1 MINKLIPENEEERLQ
16 NLYAYDILDTLPEKD
31 YDDIVNLASF
41 ICQTPISAI
50 SFIDRDRE
58 WQKANIGLPSN
69 TSKREDSFCAYAILD
84 SQPLIVNDALTDE
97 RFSKHPAVLGSLKVR
112 FYAGVPIT
120 TPQGFNLGMLCV
132 VDSVPR
138 ELEPQKLEALQKL
151 GNQVCNLLEL
161 RLKNKNLGL
170 IIDELNE
177 KNDRIQKL
185 SNIQAKL
192 LYIISHDLKSPLAT
206 LQNLLNLLRHEDLSQ
221 EEMLLI
227 TKDLQLSVSNASFL
241 LSNLLEW
248 GINQVKQGK
257 LTLSNFS
264 LHNIV
269 KQVMGLFALI
279 ANKKEVEIINLVSE
293 HVYITADEGALN
305 LIIRNLVQNALKF
318 TSNGTVTVSTREEN
332 AYHIIVIDDT
342 GVGMS
347 EEVKNKL
354 FNWENRVKK
363 EGTAKEKGSGLGL
376 LMCKDFITQMGGEIW
391 VESELGKGT
400 KISFSLPKL

>member
-1 MINKLIPENEEERLQ
+1 MISKLIPDNEEERLQ
-16 NLYAYDILDTLPEKD
+16 NLYDYDILDSLPEKD
-31 YDDIVNLASF
+31 YDDIVALASF

-50 SFIDRDRE
+50 SFIDKDRE
-58 WQKANIGLPSN
+58 WQKANVGLQGN

-84 SQPLIVNDALTDE
+84 SQPLIVNDALNDE
-97 RFSKHPAVLGSLKVR
+97 RFCNHPAVLGNIKVR

-138 ELEPQKLEALQKL
+138 ELKPEQLDALKKL

-161 RLKNKNLGL
+161 RLKNKKLSTN
-170 IIDELNE
+170 IDELSK
-177 KNDRIQKL
+177 KNTKIQQL
-185 SNIQAKL
+185 SDIQAKL

-206 LQNLLNLLRHEDLSQ
+206 LQNLLNLLVREDLTQ
-221 EEMLLI
+221 EEVMLI

-248 GINQVKQGK
+248 GVNQMRQGN
-257 LTLSNFS
+257 LPLSTFNV
-264 LHNIV
+264 HHVV
-269 KQVMGLFALI
+269 KQVIELFELI
-279 ANKKEVEIINLVSE
+279 AKKKKVEIINLVE
-293 HVYITADEGALN
+293 EQVHITANEGALS

-318 TSNGTVTVSTREEN
+318 TSNGSVTVSMQEEN
-332 AYHIIVIDDT
+332 YGNIFIIQDT

-376 LMCKDFITQMGGEIW
+376 LMCRDFITQMGGEIW
-391 VESELGKGT
+391 IESELGRGT
-400 KISFSLPKL
+400 KISFSLPKR

>member
-1 MINKLIPENEEERLQ
+1 MISKLIPDNEEERLQ
-16 NLYAYDILDTLPEKD
+16 NLYDYDILDSLPEKD
-31 YDDIVNLASF
+31 YDDIVALASF

-50 SFIDRDRE
+50 SFIDKDRE
-58 WQKANIGLPSN
+58 WQKANVGLQGN

-84 SQPLIVNDALTDE
+84 SQPLIVNDALNDE
-97 RFSKHPAVLGSLKVR
+97 RFCNHPAVLGSIKVR

-138 ELEPQKLEALQKL
+138 ELKPEQLDALKKL

-161 RLKNKNLGL
+161 RLKNKKLSTN
-170 IIDELNE
+170 IDELSK
-177 KNDRIQKL
+177 KNTKIQQL
-185 SNIQAKL
+185 SDIQAKL

-206 LQNLLNLLRHEDLSQ
+206 LQNLLNLLAREDLTQ
-221 EEMLLI
+221 EEVMLI
-227 TKDLQLSVSNASFL
+227 AKDLQLSVSNASFL

-248 GINQVKQGK
+248 GVNQMRRGN
-257 LTLSNFS
+257 LPLSTFNV
-264 LHNIV
+264 HHVV
-269 KQVMGLFALI
+269 KQVIELFELI
-279 ANKKEVEIINLVSE
+279 AKKKKVEIINLVE
-293 HVYITADEGALN
+293 EQVHITANEGALS

-318 TSNGTVTVSTREEN
+318 TSNGSVTVSMQEEN
-332 AYHIIVIDDT
+332 YGNIFIIQDT

-376 LMCKDFITQMGGEIW
+376 LMCRDFITQMGGEIW
-391 VESELGKGT
+391 IESELGRGT
-400 KISFSLPKL
+400 KISFSLPKR

>member
-1 MINKLIPENEEERLQ
+1 MISKLIPDNEEERLQ
-16 NLYAYDILDTLPEKD
+16 NLYDYDILDSLPEKD
-31 YDDIVNLASF
+31 YDDIVALASF

-50 SFIDRDRE
+50 SFIDKDRE
-58 WQKANIGLPSN
+58 WQKANVGLQGN

-84 SQPLIVNDALTDE
+84 SQPLIVNDALNDE
-97 RFSKHPAVLGSLKVR
+97 RFCNHPAVLGSIKVR

-138 ELEPQKLEALQKL
+138 ELKPEQLDALKKL

-161 RLKNKNLGL
+161 RLKNKKLSTN
-170 IIDELNE
+170 IDELSK
-177 KNDRIQKL
+177 KNTKIQQL
-185 SNIQAKL
+185 SDIQAKL

-206 LQNLLNLLRHEDLSQ
+206 LQNLLNLLVREDLTQ
-221 EEMLLI
+221 EEVMLI
-227 TKDLQLSVSNASFL
+227 AKDLQLSVSNASFL

-248 GINQVKQGK
+248 GVNQMRQGN
-257 LTLSNFS
+257 LPLSTFNV
-264 LHNIV
+264 HHVV
-269 KQVMGLFALI
+269 KQVIELFELI
-279 ANKKEVEIINLVSE
+279 AKKKKVEIINLVE
-293 HVYITADEGALN
+293 EQVHITANEGALS

-318 TSNGTVTVSTREEN
+318 TSNGSVTVSMQEEN
-332 AYHIIVIDDT
+332 YGNIFIIQDT

-376 LMCKDFITQMGGEIW
+376 LMCRDFITQMGGEIW
-391 VESELGKGT
+391 IESELGRGT
-400 KISFSLPKL
+400 KISFSLPKR

>member
-1 MINKLIPENEEERLQ
+1 MTNGLIPDNEEERLQ
-16 NLYAYDILDTLPEKD
+16 NLYEYEILDSLPEKD
-31 YDDIVNLASF
+31 YDDIVALASF

-50 SFIDRDRE
+50 SFIDRNRE
-58 WQKANIGLPSN
+58 WQKANVGLSGN
-69 TSKREDSFCAYAILD
+69 TAKREESFCAYAILD
-84 SQPLIVNDALTDE
+84 SQPLIVNDALNDE
-97 RFSKHPAVLGSLKVR
+97 RFRNHPAVLGSIKVR

-120 TPQGFNLGMLCV
+120 TPKGFNLGMLCV

-138 ELEPQKLEALQKL
+138 ELAPEKLAALQKL
-151 GNQVCNLLEL
+151 SNQICNLLEL
-161 RLKNKNLGL
+161 RLKNKKLSLTIN
-170 IIDELNE
+170 ELNE
-177 KNDRIQKL
+177 KNSSIQKL

-206 LQNLLNLLRHEDLSQ
+206 LQNLLNLLHRESLSQ
-221 EEMLLI
+221 EEIMLI

-257 LTLSNFS
+257 LTLSTFN
-264 LHNIV
+264 LHKIV
-269 KQVMGLFALI
+269 QQVIELFALI
-279 ANKKEVEIINLVSE
+279 CSKKGVEIRNLVGEQVWVS
-293 HVYITADEGALN
+293 ADEGALS

-318 TSNGTVTVSTREEN
+318 TSNGTVTVEIQEEDT
-332 AYHIIVIDDT
+332 YYIISICDT

-347 EEVKNKL
+347 KEVKNKL
-354 FNWENRVKK
+354 FSWENRVKK
-363 EGTAKEKGSGLGL
+363 EGTDKEKGSGLGL

-391 VESELGKGT
+391 IESELGQGT

>member
-1 MINKLIPENEEERLQ
+1 MISKLIPDNEEERLQ
-16 NLYAYDILDTLPEKD
+16 NLYDYDILDSLPEKD
-31 YDDIVNLASF
+31 YDDIVALASF

-50 SFIDRDRE
+50 SFIDKDRE
-58 WQKANIGLPSN
+58 WQKANVGLQGN

-84 SQPLIVNDALTDE
+84 SQPLIVNDALNDE
-97 RFSKHPAVLGSLKVR
+97 RFCNHPAVLGSIKVR

-138 ELEPQKLEALQKL
+138 ELKPEQLDALKKL

-161 RLKNKNLGL
+161 RLKNKKLSTN
-170 IIDELNE
+170 IDELSK
-177 KNDRIQKL
+177 KNTKIQQL
-185 SNIQAKL
+185 SDIQAKL

-206 LQNLLNLLRHEDLSQ
+206 LQNLLNLLAREDLTQ
-221 EEMLLI
+221 EEVMLI
-227 TKDLQLSVSNASFL
+227 AKDLQLSVSNASFL

-248 GINQVKQGK
+248 GVNQMRQGN
-257 LTLSNFS
+257 LPLSTFNV
-264 LHNIV
+264 HHVV
-269 KQVMGLFALI
+269 KQVIELFELI
-279 ANKKEVEIINLVSE
+279 AKKKKVEIINLVE
-293 HVYITADEGALN
+293 EQVHITANEGALS

-318 TSNGTVTVSTREEN
+318 TSNGSVTVSMQEEN
-332 AYHIIVIDDT
+332 YGNIFIIQDT

-376 LMCKDFITQMGGEIW
+376 LMCRDFITQMGGEIW
-391 VESELGKGT
+391 IESELGRGT
-400 KISFSLPKL
+400 KISFSLPKR

>member
-1 MINKLIPENEEERLQ
+1 MISKLIPDNEEERLQ
-16 NLYAYDILDTLPEKD
+16 NLYDYDILDSLPEKD
-31 YDDIVNLASF
+31 YDDIVALASF

-50 SFIDRDRE
+50 SFIDKDRE
-58 WQKANIGLPSN
+58 WQKANVGLQGN

-84 SQPLIVNDALTDE
+84 SQPLIVNDALNDE
-97 RFSKHPAVLGSLKVR
+97 RFCNHPAVLGSIKVR

-138 ELEPQKLEALQKL
+138 ELKPEQLDALKKL

-161 RLKNKNLGL
+161 RLKNKKLSTN
-170 IIDELNE
+170 IDELSK
-177 KNDRIQKL
+177 KNTKIQQL
-185 SNIQAKL
+185 SDIQAKL

-206 LQNLLNLLRHEDLSQ
+206 LQNLLNLLVREDLTQ
-221 EEMLLI
+221 EEVMLI

-248 GINQVKQGK
+248 GVNQMRQGN
-257 LTLSNFS
+257 LPLSTFNV
-264 LHNIV
+264 HHVV
-269 KQVMGLFALI
+269 KQVIELFELI
-279 ANKKEVEIINLVSE
+279 AKKKKVEIINLVE
-293 HVYITADEGALN
+293 EQVHITANEGALS

-318 TSNGTVTVSTREEN
+318 TSNGSVTVSMQEEN
-332 AYHIIVIDDT
+332 YGNIFIIQDT

-376 LMCKDFITQMGGEIW
+376 LMCRDFITQMGGEIW
-391 VESELGKGT
+391 IESELGRGT
-400 KISFSLPKL
+400 KISFSLPKR

>member
-1 MINKLIPENEEERLQ
+1 MINELIPDNEEERLQ
-16 NLYAYDILDTLPEKD
+16 SLYEYEILDSLPEKD
-31 YDDIVNLASF
+31 YDDIVALASF

-50 SFIDRDRE
+50 SFIDRERE
-58 WQKANIGLPSN
+58 WQKANVGLPSN
-69 TSKREDSFCAYAILD
+69 TSKREESFCAYAILD
-84 SQPLIVNDALTDE
+84 SQPLIVNDALNDE
-97 RFSKHPAVLGSLKVR
+97 RFRHHPAVLGSIKVR

-138 ELEPQKLEALQKL
+138 ELEAEKLEALQKL
-151 GNQVCNLLEL
+151 GNQICNLLEL
-161 RLKNKNLGL
+161 RLKNKKLSLTIN
-170 IIDELNE
+170 ELNE

-185 SNIQAKL
+185 SNMQAKL

-206 LQNLLNLLRHEDLSQ
+206 LQNLLNLLRREDLSQ
-221 EEMLLI
+221 EEIMLI
-227 TKDLQLSVSNASFL
+227 TKDLQLSLSNASFL

-248 GINQVKQGK
+248 GINQVRQGK
-257 LTLSNFS
+257 LTLSTFN
-264 LHNIV
+264 LYNV
-269 KQVMGLFALI
+269 VRQVIELFTLI
-279 ANKKEVEIINLVSE
+279 ANKKGVEIRNLVDE
-293 HVYITADEGALN
+293 QACVTADEGALN

-318 TSNGTVTVSTREEN
+318 TSNGSVTLSMQVHSDCS
-332 AYHIIVIDDT
+332 IIAICDT

-354 FNWENRVKK
+354 FNWENRVRK

-391 VESELGKGT
+391 VESELGRGT
-400 KISFSLPKL
+400 KISFSLPKM

>member
-1 MINKLIPENEEERLQ
+1 MISKLIPDNEEERLQ
-16 NLYAYDILDTLPEKD
+16 NLYDYDILDSLPEKD
-31 YDDIVNLASF
+31 YDDIVALASF

-50 SFIDRDRE
+50 SFIDKDRE
-58 WQKANIGLPSN
+58 WQKANVGLQGN

-84 SQPLIVNDALTDE
+84 SQPLIVNDALNDE
-97 RFSKHPAVLGSLKVR
+97 HFCNHPAVLGSIKVR

-138 ELEPQKLEALQKL
+138 ELKPEQLDALKKL

-161 RLKNKNLGL
+161 RLKNKKLSTN
-170 IIDELNE
+170 IDELSK
-177 KNDRIQKL
+177 KNTKIQQL
-185 SNIQAKL
+185 SDIQAKL

-206 LQNLLNLLRHEDLSQ
+206 LQNLLNLLAREDLTQ
-221 EEMLLI
+221 EEVMLI

-248 GINQVKQGK
+248 GVNQMRQGN
-257 LTLSNFS
+257 LPLSTFNV
-264 LHNIV
+264 HHVV
-269 KQVMGLFALI
+269 KQVIELFELI
-279 ANKKEVEIINLVSE
+279 AKKKKVEIINLVE
-293 HVYITADEGALN
+293 EQVHITANEGALS

-318 TSNGTVTVSTREEN
+318 TSNGSVTVSMQEEN
-332 AYHIIVIDDT
+332 YGNIFIIQDT

-376 LMCKDFITQMGGEIW
+376 LMCRDFITQMGGEIW
-391 VESELGKGT
+391 IESELGRGT
-400 KISFSLPKL
+400 KISFSLPKR